1 MANQDS
7 SDMVQPIPDHPA
19 PQQIIIQNKSGG
31 SILWRIVAA
40 IGWIGVLFCV
50 PIILG
55 QAISSA
61 NYYNTTEGVSEKYFS
76 GDKSADDK
84 IAIISITGVIMQGE
98 GYIRKQIDLVRED
111 KDVKAVVVR
120 VNSPGGTVTGSDYI
134 LHHLKKLKEE
144 RDIPLVVSMGAM
156 ATSGGYYVA
165 MAVEDEPDSIFAEPT
180 TTTGSIGVIIPHYN
194 IAGLMQEY
202 HVEDD
207 SIMSHPR
214 KQMLAM
220 TRELSPENRE
230 ILQEYVNQ
238 AFTRFKD
245 IVKEGRPKFAADPEK
260 LDVLATGEIFTANQ
274 ALDSGLVDQIGFIEE
289 AIDRAAELG
298 NLDTKKTRVVTYEQP
313 VSLFDLGLA
322 QSEAMNW
329 DKLLEMSA
337 PKAYYISSYLP
348 PVMSSFRLGAN

>member
-1 MANQDS
+1 MANQDT
-7 SDMVQPIPDHPA
+7 SDMVQPMPDHPQQPA
-19 PQQIIIQNKSGG
+19 PQPIIIQNNSGG

-84 IAIISITGVIMQGE
+84 IAIISVTGVIMQGE

-156 ATSGGYYVA
+156 
-165 MAVEDEPDSIFAEPT
+165 
-180 TTTGSIGVIIPHYN
+180 
-194 IAGLMQEY
+194 
-202 HVEDD
+202 
-207 SIMSHPR
+207 
-214 KQMLAM
+214 
-220 TRELSPENRE
+220 
-230 ILQEYVNQ
+230 
-238 AFTRFKD
+238 
-245 IVKEGRPKFAADPEK
+245 
-260 LDVLATGEIFTANQ
+260 
-274 ALDSGLVDQIGFIEE
+274 
-289 AIDRAAELG
+289 G
-298 NLDTKKTRVVTYEQP
+298 NLR
-313 VSLFDLGLA
+313 
-322 QSEAMNW
+322 W
-329 DKLLEMSA
+329 LL
-337 PKAYYISSYLP
+337 
-348 PVMSSFRLGAN
+348 RRHGGGR